1 MKMNNKKFGIV
12 EGGIE
17 AFTVVQN
24 TIWGVSSG
32 SNALIKI
39 SMDTW
44 TIEYIAEI
52 PVSIDEKTNLFSNVF
67 GYNNKLIFVPRSA
80 EKIWT
85 YDIKNKNFQQLNLIM
100 MGFLKIQC
108 MLKNTSLRRQ

>member
-44 TIEYIAEI
+44 TIE
-52 PVSIDEKTNLFSNVF
+52 
-67 GYNNKLIFVPRSA
+67 
-80 EKIWT
+80 
-85 YDIKNKNFQQLNLIM
+85 
-100 MGFLKIQC
+100 
-108 MLKNTSLRRQ
+108 

>member
-52 PVSIDEKTNLFSNVF
+52 PVSIDEKPIYLAMFLGIIISLSLFREVLKKYGLMIS
-67 GYNNKLIFVPRSA
+67 
-80 EKIWT
+80 
-85 YDIKNKNFQQLNLIM
+85 KNKNFQQLNLIM

>member
-52 PVSIDEKTNLFSNVF
+52 PV
-67 GYNNKLIFVPRSA
+67 
-80 EKIWT
+80 
-85 YDIKNKNFQQLNLIM
+85 KNQFI
-100 MGFLKIQC
+100 
-108 MLKNTSLRRQ
+108 

>member
-1 MKMNNKKFGIV
+1 MNNKKFGIV

-32 SNALIKI
+32 SNALIEI

-85 YDIKNKNFQQLNLIM
+85 YDIKKQEFSAIELDYDGVLENPMYVKEH
-100 MGFLKIQC
+100 
-108 MLKNTSLRRQ
+108 